1 MLAREHVHTENTLVQ
16 EQLSTQ
22 GTLPREHVSTQG
34 TLVHEHINM
43 TQDKLVREHVI
54 ETVFESK

>member
-1 MLAREHVHTENTLVQ
+1 MLAPEHVHTEKKLVQ

-22 GTLPREHVSTQG
+22 GTLAREHVSTQG

-43 TQDKLVREHVI
+43 TQDKLVLKHVI
-54 ETVFESK
+54 DTVFDSK